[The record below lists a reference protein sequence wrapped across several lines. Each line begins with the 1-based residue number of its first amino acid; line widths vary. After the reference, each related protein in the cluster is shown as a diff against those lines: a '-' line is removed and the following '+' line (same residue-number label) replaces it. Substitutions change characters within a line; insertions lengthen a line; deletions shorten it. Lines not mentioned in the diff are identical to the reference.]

1 LSGANLFNIFS
12 TIGSAGGLYSLLAPY
27 FLAYAQFSKDRG
39 LTEQIQ
45 QRFHLSSGASKKN
58 AFRLAHFTD
67 TFYEVNGVAQ
77 TLQQQVYYASKHGKI
92 CKLITCHSGDTG
104 CENHHVCN
112 FDPIG
117 TYELPEYP
125 EQKIYY
131 PPFLEMLSFCYNE
144 MINHIHI
151 ATPGPVGLAGL
162 AIAKIL
168 KLPTSGTYHT
178 AIPQYA
184 QILTGDEGIE
194 DLVWK
199 YVRWFYDQLDVIY
212 APSQSTKEELSAK
225 GIHSKKIRLYPRGID
240 LELFNPSRRNGIF
253 QRHYGLPHG
262 IKLLYV
268 GRISKEKNLH
278 LLCEMFRNLLSEG
291 FQTQLIVVGDGP
303 YRKEMHYEMKG
314 LPCCFTGYLKG
325 NALASIYASS
335 DLFVFPSTT
344 DTFGNVVLEAQA
356 SGLPVI
362 VTDKG
367 GPCENMILNQTGII
381 CHADD
386 TESLLAA
393 VRTLI
398 THPLQR
404 KQMGIAARKYVES
417 RSFENAFLSLWE
429 LYQNTQSANPV
440 LPRE

>member
-1 LSGANLFNIFS
+1 
-12 TIGSAGGLYSLLAPY
+12 
-27 FLAYAQFSKDRG
+27 
-39 LTEQIQ
+39 
-45 QRFHLSSGASKKN
+45 
-58 AFRLAHFTD
+58 
-67 TFYEVNGVAQ
+67 
-77 TLQQQVYYASKHGKI
+77 
-92 CKLITCHSGDTG
+92 
-104 CENHHVCN
+104 
-112 FDPIG
+112 
-117 TYELPEYP
+117 
-125 EQKIYY
+125 
-131 PPFLEMLSFCYNE
+131 
-144 MINHIHI
+144 
-151 ATPGPVGLAGL
+151 
-162 AIAKIL
+162 
-168 KLPTSGTYHT
+168 
-178 AIPQYA
+178 
-184 QILTGDEGIE
+184 
-194 DLVWK
+194 
-199 YVRWFYDQLDVIY
+199 
-212 APSQSTKEELSAK
+212 
-225 GIHSKKIRLYPRGID
+225 
-240 LELFNPSRRNGIF
+240 
-253 QRHYGLPHG
+253 
-262 IKLLYV
+262 
-268 GRISKEKNLH
+268 
-278 LLCEMFRNLLSEG
+278 MFRNLLSEG